1 MPCTCLNFDIAFSAL
16 KLPGSLMSLL
26 AYFFVCLMAL
36 LICSSTISLNVNGSL
51 LFKSYTP
58 DNFFSRHKFGGK

>member
-1 MPCTCLNFDIAFSAL
+1 
-16 KLPGSLMSLL
+16 MSLL